1 MHSSHTQKINM
12 NKHLRAAF
20 KLAALML
27 ASVCL
32 TAPSLAQNFP
42 TKPIRLVVPFGP
54 GGVGDITARTV
65 AQKMGE
71 AMGQQIIID
80 NRPSAGG
87 VVAAEMVARAEPDGY
102 TLMLLNNANAVSMA
116 MFKSLPYDTLKDY
129 TMVSTIAAFSAGVLV
144 APDSPVKTTKEL
156 IALARSTGAKF
167 NGGTIQIGTAQHLTA
182 ELFKSMAGLTYTNV
196 PFNNTGAVIAAL
208 RGGDIQVA
216 FEFLPPV
223 LAQIRANA
231 LRVVAVSSKTRF
243 APLPNV
249 PTLDESGLPGY
260 DVNSWNGIG
269 APAKT
274 PRAIVERLNK
284 EIHIAVNAPTVKQRF
299 AELGIEPNHS
309 TPETMRS
316 FVTSEIA
323 KWNALIDKA
332 RIPRL

>member
-1 MHSSHTQKINM
+1 VNSNRLNFKVMLLCATFALN
-12 NKHLRAAF
+12 AAT
-20 KLAALML
+20 
-27 ASVCL
+27 AS
-32 TAPSLAQNFP
+32 AQNDPTHYP

-54 GGVGDITARTV
+54 GGVGDITARTT

-116 MFKSLPYDTLKDY
+116 MFKSLPYDTLRDY
-129 TMVSTIAAFSAGVLV
+129 AMVSTVAGFSLGVLV

-156 IALARSTGAKF
+156 IALSRTTGSKF
-167 NGGTIQIGTAQHLTA
+167 NTGTIQTGSAQHLSA
-182 ELFKSMAGLTYTNV
+182 ELFKSMAALNHTNV
-196 PFNNTGAVIAAL
+196 PFNNTGAVISAL
-208 RGGDIQVA
+208 RGNDIQVA

-223 LAQIRANA
+223 LGQIRAGS
-231 LRVVAVSSKTRF
+231 LRAVAVSSKTRF
-243 APLPNV
+243 ALLPNV

-260 DVNSWNGIG
+260 DVISWNGIG

-274 PRAIVERLNK
+274 PRAIVERLNR
-284 EIHIAVNAPTVKQRF
+284 EIHAAVNSPQVKQRF
-299 AELGIEPNHS
+299 QELGIEQNLN
-309 TPETMRS
+309 TPEGMRK
-316 FVTSEIA
+316 FVTAEIA

>member
-1 MHSSHTQKINM
+1 MKPCLKI
-12 NKHLRAAF
+12 
-20 KLAALML
+20 ALCYVAYAL
-27 ASVCL
+27 GSV
-32 TAPSLAQNFP
+32 PVLAQTAFP
-42 TKPIRLVVPFGP
+42 TKPLRLIVPFGP

-65 AQKMGE
+65 AQKMGD
-71 AMGQQIIID
+71 AMGQQMIID

-129 TMVSTIAAFSAGVLV
+129 AMVSTLAAFSAGVLV
-144 APDSPVKTTKEL
+144 APDSPVKTTKDL
-156 IALARSTGAKF
+156 IAQARVAGGKF
-167 NGGTIQIGTAQHLTA
+167 NSGTIAIGTAQHLSA
-182 ELFKSMAGLTYTNV
+182 ELFKSMAGLNHTNV

-208 RGGDIQVA
+208 RGNDIQVA

-223 LAQIRANA
+223 LGQIRAGA

-260 DVNSWNGIG
+260 DVISWNGIG

-274 PRAIVERLNK
+274 PRAIIDRLNK
-284 EIHIAVNAPTVKQRF
+284 EAHAAVNSPAVKQRF
-299 AELGIEPNHS
+299 AELGIEQNLNS
-309 TPETMRS
+309 PEGMRT

-323 KWNALIDKA
+323 KWNALINKTK
-332 RIPRL
+332 IPRL